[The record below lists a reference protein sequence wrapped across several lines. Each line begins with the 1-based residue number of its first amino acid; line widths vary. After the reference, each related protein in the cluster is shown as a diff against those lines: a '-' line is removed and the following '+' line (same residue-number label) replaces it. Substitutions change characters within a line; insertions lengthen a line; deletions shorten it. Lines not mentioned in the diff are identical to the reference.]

1 MENLLEIKN
10 YTKKYKKKIAVD
22 NLTFSVKKGEFHGF
36 IGENG
41 AGKTTT
47 IKAIISAYKKFEG
60 EITIFG
66 VNSKKEESRK
76 KVGYIPETAKFPK
89 SYTTINYL
97 VSMAMLSGMSK
108 KMAKERAYKI
118 LELLGILE
126 LEKQFPVNFSSGQKK
141 KVLLG
146 QAIIHNPDILI
157 MDEPAANLDPRA
169 RLEFFS
175 ILKKMQKQGKAIF
188 ISSHI
193 LTELDKYI
201 DSVTIISQGKLIF
214 SGKLEKLRGTSKDSL
229 EDIYK
234 KMVID
239 KLNYDE
245 GKHA

>member
-1 MENLLEIKN
+1 MKNLLEIKN

-47 IKAIISAYKKFEG
+47 IKAIISAYKKFDG
-60 EITIFG
+60 EIKIFG
-66 VNSKKEESRK
+66 VDSRKEESRK
-76 KVGYIPETAKFPK
+76 RVGYIPEVAKFPK

-97 VSMAMLSGMSK
+97 VSMAILSGMK
-108 KMAKERAYKI
+108 KKDAKDKAYEI
-118 LELLGILE
+118 MDLLGIKE
-126 LEKQFPVNFSSGQKK
+126 LEKKFPVNFSSGQKK

-146 QAIIHNPDILI
+146 QAIIHDPDILI

-169 RLEFFS
+169 RMEFFS

-201 DSVTIISQGKLIF
+201 DSVTIISQGKLVF
-214 SGKLEKLRGTSKDSL
+214 SGKLDKLRGNSRDNL

-234 KMVID
+234 ELVIN
-239 KLNYDE
+239 KLNEDE
-245 GKHA
+245 GINA